1 MPVLLKGKDQ
11 NQLFSDFAEHS
22 YSATIHGLIL
32 LIKKE
37 APKYFVYIWLWL
49 KKLGNSFNF
58 HLNVEAL
65 HWKNAVPD
73 SYSIAFPEKIIQV
86 LELLKRDIL
95 IVYVCLFS

>member
-1 MPVLLKGKDQ
+1 M
-11 NQLFSDFAEHS
+11 
-22 YSATIHGLIL
+22 
-32 LIKKE
+32 
-37 APKYFVYIWLWL
+37 WL
-49 KKLGNSFNF
+49 KKLYNSLNF

-95 IVYVCLFS
+95 IVCLFS

>member
-1 MPVLLKGKDQ
+1 M
-11 NQLFSDFAEHS
+11 
-22 YSATIHGLIL
+22 
-32 LIKKE
+32 
-37 APKYFVYIWLWL
+37 WL
-49 KKLGNSFNF
+49 KKLDNSLNF

-95 IVYVCLFS
+95 IVFPSKSLVSVSLNQPDFMQIRHNHLQKNLPD